1 MNSIILLL
9 YETIKNIAFIL
20 LIIICHFNN
29 NNEIHREI
37 CSIIYIYIYIIGLFI
52 TKWSVNF
59 WVWMEMPCSTVGN
72 PTFPEFGHS
81 VKSQIQQSFS
91 FLRY

>member
-9 YETIKNIAFIL
+9 YEIIKNIAFIL

-29 NNEIHREI
+29 NNEIHCEI
-37 CSIIYIYIYIIGLFI
+37 CSIII

-59 WVWMEMPCSTVGN
+59 WVWMEMLCLALWRIQ
-72 PTFPEFGHS
+72 HS
-81 VKSQIQQSFS
+81 LNLATQ
-91 FLRY
+91 